1 MNTKLENRSE
11 AAIHER
17 INRIH
22 MFEGRRRAAIGAM
35 HDASAF
41 VNAYTRVARSVRHA
55 FRQFSV
61 RPRLGH

>member
-11 AAIHER
+11 APIRER

-41 VNAYTRVARSVRHA
+41 VYAYTRVATSVRHA
-55 FRQFSV
+55 LRQFSAK
-61 RPRLGH
+61 PH